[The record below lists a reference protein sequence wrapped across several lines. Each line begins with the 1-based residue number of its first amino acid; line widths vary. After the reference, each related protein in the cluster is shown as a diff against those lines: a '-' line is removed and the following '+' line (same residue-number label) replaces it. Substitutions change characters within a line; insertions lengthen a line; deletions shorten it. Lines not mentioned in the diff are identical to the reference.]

1 MATTVTP
8 TKPRDRT
15 RKPQLH
21 VQETPVQIRAVDD
34 GAKLPEGV
42 CGRIVVTA
50 LTFNVTDTYGT
61 QFAPGCADR
70 SIGARVAAGRLPLLT
85 DHDNAV
91 RAHVGVV
98 RAMPMVGDAYLGEC
112 DVLDTEDGRRFLEYC
127 KACIAAG
134 SVTGA
139 SIRFVPRAWENI
151 KVGDRTIERF
161 TEIELRE
168 LTVVPLSS
176 VPNTDLLAARADAA
190 DGAGGDSDGTADT
203 AADTTLDSE
212 RDDAT
217 LLAEAA
223 RVALGAMTPEARTAL
238 LKEFTDDAGDAPARK
253 DAATPPTPPVLMATD
268 EERLQAVRQLL

>member
-34 GAKLPEGV
+34 GTTLPPGV

-98 RAMPMVGDAYLGEC
+98 RAMPTVGDAYLGEC

-176 VPNTDLLAARADAA
+176 VPNTDLLVARAEDGG
-190 DGAGGDSDGTADT
+190 DGAGDGAGAGTGDELDT
-203 AADTTLDSE
+203 E

-223 RVALGAMTPEARTAL
+223 RAALGAMTPEARAAL
-238 LKEFTDDAGDAPARK
+238 LKEYTDEVGEAPARA
-253 DAATPPTPPVLMATD
+253 DAATPPTPPVLMATP
-268 EERLQAVRQLL
+268 EERLKAVRQLL